1 MKISLS
7 RAGEIIGKFSRQN
20 ILVLGDVMLDRY
32 IYGTVQRISPE
43 APVPVVLVSGE
54 KNMPGGAA
62 NVARN
67 VRALGAR
74 AAISGVYGADQA
86 GRELVAIMHREGV
99 DTACLVRQ
107 AGARTT
113 VKMRIIAERQQVVRV
128 DWDEKP
134 AAAACSASL
143 CRAVRRGMRSCTGI
157 IIADYAKGVVGT
169 ETVMTALASARAR
182 HIPAALDPKQTSC
195 LPLDG
200 LAIATPNRKEAFA
213 LAGLPEPPSAADPLA
228 DRQLLRANEI
238 LMRKWNP
245 ALLVITLGSQGM
257 LVTEKDRRP
266 FHSETRAREV
276 FDVSGAGD
284 TVIAAM
290 LLARAA
296 GASAAEAA
304 ELANCAAGV
313 VVGKVGTATCTAR
326 ELMQF
331 IGECHGGRSGRESLC
346 KSKS

>member
-1 MKISLS
+1 MKISLA
-7 RAGEIIGKFSRQN
+7 RAAAIVGKFSGQN

-43 APVPVVLVSGE
+43 APVPVVMVSGE

-74 AAISGVYGADQA
+74 AAIAGVIGADQA
-86 GRELVAIMHREGV
+86 GRELQAIMRRASVATTG
-99 DTACLVRQ
+99 LVRQ
-107 AGARTT
+107 ARAHTT
-113 VKMRIIAERQQVVRV
+113 VKMRVIAERQQVVRV
-128 DWDEKP
+128 DWDEKSADP
-134 AAAACSASL
+134 ACASRL
-143 CRAVRRGMRSCTGI
+143 CRAVRSGIRGCTGI
-157 IIADYAKGVVGT
+157 IIADYAKGVVGAQ
-169 ETVMTALASARAR
+169 TVSAALASARAR
-182 HIPAALDPKQTSC
+182 RIPAALDPKDTSD
-195 LPLDG
+195 LPLAG

-213 LAGLPEPPSAADPLA
+213 LAGLPEPVPAADPVA
-228 DRQLLRANEI
+228 DQSLLRANEI

-245 ALLVITLGSQGM
+245 GLLVITLGSQGM
-257 LVTEKDRRP
+257 LVTEKGSRP

-331 IGECHGGRSGRESLC
+331 IGEFHGGGRAGLCRSNT
-346 KSKS
+346 